1 MEKKLSTVTYLTDT
15 KSNRHL
21 ILDGS
26 YETVYNWF
34 EFVLSEDEFD
44 ESLFEFLTVSALHM
58 DNGDKELL
66 ADNGFTATTIRVAH
80 SAIDS
85 SVFRQHHVMSK
96 SHSGFYNEL
105 ASECEAYG
113 ITTGCE
119 DLHATLTVLKDLGC
133 DLKKFTD

>member
-1 MEKKLSTVTYLTDT
+1 MEKTITYITDT
-15 KSNRHL
+15 RSNRHL

-26 YETVYNWF
+26 YETAYNWF
-34 EFVLSEDEFD
+34 EIVLPEDD
-44 ESLFEFLTVSALHM
+44 ESLWEFLTVSALHM

-66 ADNGFTATTIRVAH
+66 AENGFTATTIRVAH

-113 ITTGCE
+113 LTTGCE
-119 DLHATLTVLKDLGC
+119 NIYATLTVLSDLGC